1 VEGTSGLRRVEP
13 GVVYIDQFLRW
24 ALRISVVKSGEAAP
38 DEVARI
44 SCRRRWNGTG
54 AERLWGR
61 SEAESM
67 SVDVPAGRVLVV
79 DDDPL
84 NRMLLTH
91 SLEQEGHRVGS
102 AASGQEAL
110 KILREK
116 PFDVVLLDIV
126 MPELDGVSVLEQLK
140 RDPVLQHVPVI
151 MISAIDEID
160 TVVRCIE
167 MGSEDYLPKPF
178 NPVLLRARINAALA
192 KKRLHE
198 VERERVREVFSRFV
212 PEHVVDDVLERTDE
226 DLRLGGSRGVGT
238 VMFTDIRGFTAFTER
253 TQPDRVIDLLNEY
266 FGEMIDAIFH
276 HGGTLVGYLGD
287 GLLAVFGAP
296 IPLDDHADRAL
307 AAAREMLAVRLPRF
321 NRRVRERSLGKG
333 FEMGIGLNSGLFIA
347 GNVGSVRRLEYTV
360 YGDTVN
366 TASRIEGMT
375 KTTRQSVLMADS
387 TRHALLRPP
396 SDLVHVGEFDVRGK
410 QSSISLWTI

>member
-1 VEGTSGLRRVEP
+1 MSSADLSREIQAMS
-13 GVVYIDQFLRW
+13 
-24 ALRISVVKSGEAAP
+24 SEAAP
-38 DEVARI
+38 DEVARLQPQ
-44 SCRRRWNGTG
+44 
-54 AERLWGR
+54 AEAEWDQGGKGLGR

-67 SVDVPAGRVLVV
+67 SVNVPAGRVLVV
-79 DDDPL
+79 DDDQL
-84 NRMLLTH
+84 NRMLLTR

-110 KILREK
+110 EILREK

-126 MPELDGVSVLEQLK
+126 MPELDGISVLERLK

-151 MISAIDEID
+151 MISAVDEIE

-192 KKRLHE
+192 KKRLNE

-238 VMFTDIRGFTAFTER
+238 VMFTDIREFTAFTER
-253 TQPDRVIDLLNEY
+253 TPPDRVIDLLNEY

-321 NRRVRERSLGKG
+321 NHRVRERTLGNG

-347 GNVGSVRRLEYTV
+347 GNVGSARRLEYSV

-375 KTTRQSVLMADS
+375 KTTRQSVLIADS
-387 TRHALLRPP
+387 TRQALRRPP

-410 QSSISLWTI
+410 RSSIRLWTI

>member
-1 VEGTSGLRRVEP
+1 MNS
-13 GVVYIDQFLRW
+13 
-24 ALRISVVKSGEAAP
+24 EAAP
-38 DEVARI
+38 DEVARMQ
-44 SCRRRWNGTG
+44 
-54 AERLWGR
+54 AEVEWDQGGKAWGR
-61 SEAESM
+61 SEAGSM
-67 SVDVPAGRVLVV
+67 SVDTPAGRVLVV

-84 NRMLLTH
+84 NRMLLTR
-91 SLEQEGHRVGS
+91 SLEKEGHRVGS
-102 AASGQEAL
+102 AASGQQAL
-110 KILREK
+110 ESLREK
-116 PFDVVLLDIV
+116 TFDVVLLDIV
-126 MPELDGVSVLEQLK
+126 MPELDGVSVLERLK

-151 MISAIDEID
+151 MISAVDEID

-192 KKRLHE
+192 KKRLQE
-198 VERERVREVFSRFV
+198 LERERVREVFSRFV
-212 PEHVVDDVLERTDE
+212 PEHVVDDVLERADE
-226 DLRLGGSRGVGT
+226 DLRLGGSRVVGT
-238 VMFTDIRGFTAFTER
+238 VMFTDIREFTAFTER

-321 NRRVRERSLGKG
+321 NRRVRERTLGNG
-333 FEMGIGLNSGLFIA
+333 FEMGIGLNSGLFVA
-347 GNVGSVRRLEYTV
+347 GNVGSARRLEYTV

-375 KTTRQSVLMADS
+375 KATRQSVLIADS
-387 TRHALLRPP
+387 TRQALLRPP
-396 SDLVHVGEFDVRGK
+396 SDLVQVGDFDVRGK
-410 QSSISLWTI
+410 QSSIRLW

>member
-1 VEGTSGLRRVEP
+1 
-13 GVVYIDQFLRW
+13 
-24 ALRISVVKSGEAAP
+24 
-38 DEVARI
+38 
-44 SCRRRWNGTG
+44 
-54 AERLWGR
+54 
-61 SEAESM
+61 
-67 SVDVPAGRVLVV
+67 
-79 DDDPL
+79 
-84 NRMLLTH
+84 
-91 SLEQEGHRVGS
+91 
-102 AASGQEAL
+102 
-110 KILREK
+110 
-116 PFDVVLLDIV
+116 
-126 MPELDGVSVLEQLK
+126 
-140 RDPVLQHVPVI
+140 
-151 MISAIDEID
+151 MISAVDEID

-238 VMFTDIRGFTAFTER
+238 VMFTDIREFTAFTER

-321 NRRVRERSLGKG
+321 NRRVRERTLGNG

-347 GNVGSVRRLEYTV
+347 GNVGSARRLEYTV

-375 KTTRQSVLMADS
+375 KITRRSVLIADS
-387 TRHALLRPP
+387 TRQALLRSP

-410 QSSISLWTI
+410 QSSIRLWTI

>member
-1 VEGTSGLRRVEP
+1 MS
-13 GVVYIDQFLRW
+13 
-24 ALRISVVKSGEAAP
+24 SEAGP
-38 DEVARI
+38 DEVARLQPQ
-44 SCRRRWNGTG
+44 
-54 AERLWGR
+54 AEAKWDQGGRLWGR

-84 NRMLLTH
+84 NRMLLTR
-91 SLEQEGHRVGS
+91 SLEREGHRVGS

-110 KILREK
+110 EILREK

-126 MPELDGVSVLEQLK
+126 MPELDGVSVLERLK

-151 MISAIDEID
+151 MISAVDEID

-212 PEHVVDDVLERTDE
+212 PEHVVDDVLERADE

-238 VMFTDIRGFTAFTER
+238 VMFTDIREFTAFTER
-253 TQPDRVIDLLNEY
+253 TQPDRVIDVLNEY

-321 NRRVRERSLGKG
+321 NRRVRERTLGNG

-347 GNVGSVRRLEYTV
+347 GNVGSARRLEYTV

-375 KTTRQSVLMADS
+375 KTTRQSVLIADS
-387 TRHALLRPP
+387 TRQALLRPP
-396 SDLVHVGEFDVRGK
+396 SDLVHVGDFDVRGK
-410 QSSISLWTI
+410 QSSIRLWTI

>member
-1 VEGTSGLRRVEP
+1 
-13 GVVYIDQFLRW
+13 
-24 ALRISVVKSGEAAP
+24 
-38 DEVARI
+38 
-44 SCRRRWNGTG
+44 
-54 AERLWGR
+54 
-61 SEAESM
+61 
-67 SVDVPAGRVLVV
+67 
-79 DDDPL
+79 
-84 NRMLLTH
+84 
-91 SLEQEGHRVGS
+91 
-102 AASGQEAL
+102 
-110 KILREK
+110 
-116 PFDVVLLDIV
+116 
-126 MPELDGVSVLEQLK
+126 
-140 RDPVLQHVPVI
+140 VI
-151 MISAIDEID
+151 MISAVDEID

-238 VMFTDIRGFTAFTER
+238 VMFTDIREFTAFTER
-253 TQPDRVIDLLNEY
+253 TPPDRVIDLLNEY

-321 NRRVRERSLGKG
+321 NRRVRERTLGNG

-347 GNVGSVRRLEYTV
+347 GNVGSARRLEYTV

-375 KTTRQSVLMADS
+375 KTTRQSVLIADS
-387 TRHALLRPP
+387 TRQALLRPP

-410 QSSISLWTI
+410 QSSIRLWTI

>member
-1 VEGTSGLRRVEP
+1 MKP
-13 GVVYIDQFLRW
+13 GDE
-24 ALRISVVKSGEAAP
+24 GEAAP
-38 DEVARI
+38 DEVARLQPQ
-44 SCRRRWNGTG
+44 
-54 AERLWGR
+54 AEAKWDQGGRLWGR

-84 NRMLLTH
+84 NRMLLTR

-110 KILREK
+110 EILREK

-126 MPELDGVSVLEQLK
+126 MPELDGISVLERLK

-151 MISAIDEID
+151 MISAVDEID

-238 VMFTDIRGFTAFTER
+238 VMFTDIREFTAFTER
-253 TQPDRVIDLLNEY
+253 TPPDRVIDLLNEY

-321 NRRVRERSLGKG
+321 NRRVRERTLGNG

-347 GNVGSVRRLEYTV
+347 GNVGSARRLEYTV

-375 KTTRQSVLMADS
+375 KTTRQSVLIADS
-387 TRHALLRPP
+387 TRQALLRPP

-410 QSSISLWTI
+410 QSSIRLWTI

>member
-1 VEGTSGLRRVEP
+1 VRDHGGAVTE
-13 GVVYIDQFLRW
+13 
-24 ALRISVVKSGEAAP
+24 ALDRA
-38 DEVARI
+38 EV
-44 SCRRRWNGTG
+44 G
-54 AERLWGR
+54 
-61 SEAESM
+61 SM

-84 NRMLLTH
+84 NRMLLTR
-91 SLEQEGHRVGS
+91 SLEHEGHRVGS
-102 AASGQEAL
+102 AATGQEAL
-110 KILREK
+110 EILREN

-126 MPELDGVSVLEQLK
+126 MPELDGVAVLERLK
-140 RDPVLQHVPVI
+140 RDPMLQHVPVI
-151 MISAIDEID
+151 MISAVDEID
-160 TVVRCIE
+160 SVVRCIE
-167 MGSEDYLPKPF
+167 LGAEDYLPKPF

-212 PEHVVDDVLERTDE
+212 PEHIVDDVLERTDE

-238 VMFTDIRGFTAFTER
+238 VMFTDIRGFTAFTET

-266 FGEMIDAIFH
+266 FREMIDAIFN

-307 AAAREMLAVRLPRF
+307 AAAREMLTARLPRF
-321 NRRVRERSLGKG
+321 NRRVRERTLANG
-333 FEMGIGLNSGLFIA
+333 FEMGIGLNSGPFTA
-347 GNVGSVRRLEYTV
+347 GNVGSARRLEYTV

-375 KTTRQSVLMADS
+375 KATGQSVLISDS
-387 TRHALLRPP
+387 TRQALLRPP
-396 SDLVHVGEFDVRGK
+396 SDLVYVGEFDLRGK
-410 QSSISLWTI
+410 QSSIRLWTFPAPFPARS

>member
-1 VEGTSGLRRVEP
+1 MS
-13 GVVYIDQFLRW
+13 
-24 ALRISVVKSGEAAP
+24 SEAGP
-38 DEVARI
+38 DEVARLQPQ
-44 SCRRRWNGTG
+44 
-54 AERLWGR
+54 AEAKWDQGGRLWGR

-84 NRMLLTH
+84 NRMLLTR
-91 SLEQEGHRVGS
+91 SLEREGHRVGS

-110 KILREK
+110 EILREK

-126 MPELDGVSVLEQLK
+126 MPELDGVSVLERLK

-151 MISAIDEID
+151 MISAVDEID

-198 VERERVREVFSRFV
+198 VERERVRDVFSRFV
-212 PEHVVDDVLERTDE
+212 PEHVVDDVLERADE

-238 VMFTDIRGFTAFTER
+238 VMFTDIREFTAFTER
-253 TQPDRVIDLLNEY
+253 TQPDRVIDVLNEY

-321 NRRVRERSLGKG
+321 NRRVRERTLGNG

-347 GNVGSVRRLEYTV
+347 GNVGSARRLEYTV

-375 KTTRQSVLMADS
+375 KTTRQSVLIADS
-387 TRHALLRPP
+387 TRQALLRPP
-396 SDLVHVGEFDVRGK
+396 SDLVHVGDFDVRGK
-410 QSSISLWTI
+410 QSSIRLWTI